1 MRRALKI
8 SAWIMGAV
16 AVLALL
22 LIGGLYI
29 AGNTD
34 RGRVMIE
41 KLTHGLTSGQVSLS
55 GLAGSFPRHLT
66 LEHLELRDGRGVWLT
81 ADRVTLTWSPLAM
94 LARRIQVD
102 TLHAAAVD
110 MQRLPQA
117 SSPPSKEPVS
127 IPRIDVGDLT
137 VDVVNLGPE
146 LAGMPASLVLRG
158 NAHLRSVQ
166 DMLFNATA
174 HRINGDGDYE
184 HARAGE
190 RTAGERAAAPGPRGT
205 DGKPESNRASRR
217 GALGFHGRHGR
228 LSWERAGQFKPR

>member
-8 SAWIMGAV
+8 SAWIAGSA

-22 LIGGLYI
+22 LIGALFI

-55 GLAGSFPRHLT
+55 GLAGSFPKHLT
-66 LEHLELRDGRGVWLT
+66 LEHLELRDDRGVWLT
-81 ADRVTLTWSPLAM
+81 ADRVTLDWSPLAM
-94 LARRIQVD
+94 LARRIEVA

-117 SSPPSKEPVS
+117 SKHPHDTGPVS
-127 IPRIDVGDLT
+127 IPQIDVGDLR
-137 VDVVNLGPE
+137 VDVVTLGAE

-166 DMLFNATA
+166 DMLFDATA

-184 HARAGE
+184 MHLRFDPRRMDAALNLHEPAG
-190 RTAGERAAAPGPRGT
+190 
-205 DGKPESNRASRR
+205 
-217 GALGFHGRHGR
+217 
-228 LSWERAGQFKPR
+228 